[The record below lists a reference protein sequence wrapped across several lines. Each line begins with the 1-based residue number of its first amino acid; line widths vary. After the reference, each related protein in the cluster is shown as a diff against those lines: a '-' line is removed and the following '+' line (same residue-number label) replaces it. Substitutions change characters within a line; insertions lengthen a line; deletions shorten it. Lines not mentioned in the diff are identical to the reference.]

1 VLATS
6 STSMGS
12 EQAVNEG
19 ILSSAKGP
27 EKKASVDVDECDTIP
42 PLRKSIYQMRN
53 ALQQKSISFPEQAPL
68 YVALFCSLVAIML
81 SAGTHLSTRFVSL
94 EEPFRVSP
102 FFKDVEY
109 IGLTTWE
116 LCSIKQDAL
125 DAILAGETIKN
136 EIGQS
141 ELSSSTARTTADKP
155 TNVTLQLSIDY
166 LNEPDQDDVLAPGL
180 FPYNDDDAFDSEL
193 PIDSWQCHQVHIS
206 SANAG
211 DDNFWDIARVF
222 FLLGTMMGLTST
234 GLLIALI
241 VRRGQLA
248 KRRWLRRRNVW
259 DELRQR
265 KRNAQNQS
273 AVLQQPETCETI
285 LLASNLLMLETDS
298 SGYRPISICF
308 LLSYLMQNLTLLF
321 FDSDICRNQ
330 VCSMST
336 GAHGLLAASVLWV
349 VSGLLLLFMM
359 KKVIR
364 NERQVKQLK
373 RRNLLNRSLGAREVA
388 SVRNNQPND
397 TDTELAQCLRQ
408 MTSASTIAIDISDK
422 EHRKSIDADNASMNI
437 TMETEVSENEIS
449 ICSESSDYN
458 DEVHTGN
465 KKKWLK
471 HDMTWRNACLS
482 DTTTICSSQ

>member
-1 VLATS
+1 MIVFATS

-19 ILSSAKGP
+19 IPSSAKGP
-27 EKKASVDVDECDTIP
+27 EEKASVDVDECDTIP
-42 PLRKSIYQMRN
+42 PLRKSIHHMRN
-53 ALQQKSISFPEQAPL
+53 ALQQKSRSLPEQVPL

-125 DAILAGETIKN
+125 DAILAGETIKK
-136 EIGQS
+136 EIGPS
-141 ELSSSTARTTADKP
+141 ELSSSIGRTTTDKP
-155 TNVTLQLSIDY
+155 TNVTLKFSIDY
-166 LNEPDQDDVLAPGL
+166 VNEPDQDDVLAPGL
-180 FPYNDDDAFDSEL
+180 FLYNDDDAYDSEL
-193 PIDSWQCHQVHIS
+193 PIDSWQCHHVHIS

-248 KRRWLRRRNVW
+248 KRSWLRRRKLW

-285 LLASNLLMLETDS
+285 FLANNLLMLETDS

-336 GAHGLLAASVLWV
+336 GAHGLLAASLLWV

-364 NERQVKQLK
+364 NERQVRQLK
-373 RRNLLNRSLGAREVA
+373 RRMLLNRSLGTRGVA

-397 TDTELAQCLRQ
+397 TDTEHAQCLRQ
-408 MTSASTIAIDISDK
+408 MTSASTIAIDFSDK
-422 EHRKSIDADNASMNI
+422 EHRKSIDADNISMNI
-437 TMETEVSENEIS
+437 TMEAEFSENEIS
-449 ICSESSDYN
+449 ICSESSD
-458 DEVHTGN
+458 
-465 KKKWLK
+465 
-471 HDMTWRNACLS
+471 
-482 DTTTICSSQ
+482 